1 MNTLAIRKRL
11 LIAESELNRIQLV
24 GEIRALKAEVRALAS
39 GATLWR
45 SMVSSAAVMTLNLAS
60 FPHGQAAATGAR
72 PCRSQ
77 ILLKGAAQM
86 VSLWMASRMRVRSR
100 DF

>member
-72 PCRSQ
+72 PSRAQ
-77 ILLKGAAQM
+77 IFLKSAARIA
-86 VSLWMASRMRVRSR
+86 SLWMASRVRV
-100 DF
+100 